1 MNSGSNGTSEKVVPF
16 YRTEYSKQKFVFHF
30 FKAIVDTSFKSSN
43 WFAANRL
50 SLNLSKTNFMVFKP
64 WQKKQSFEFQVSMNE
79 QSIIRVSETIFVGV
93 FLDDNLTW
101 KPHISLLA
109 SKLSKSNFNVNFI
122 YFWKYNK
129 KIH

>member
-1 MNSGSNGTSEKVVPF
+1 
-16 YRTEYSKQKFVFHF
+16 
-30 FKAIVDTSFKSSN
+30 
-43 WFAANRL
+43 
-50 SLNLSKTNFMVFKP
+50 
-64 WQKKQSFEFQVSMNE
+64 MNE

>member
-1 MNSGSNGTSEKVVPF
+1 
-16 YRTEYSKQKFVFHF
+16 
-30 FKAIVDTSFKSSN
+30 
-43 WFAANRL
+43 
-50 SLNLSKTNFMVFKP
+50 MVLKP